1 MQSFTSD
8 LKKFTRAHSK
18 LRCYGLGLGLDNFR
32 VIALTENFRKLDVN
46 VLLAAYNRCSAAS
59 CPDALQRKE
68 QQQQHEP
75 GPTAQFRGDIV
86 LPSHLSGPQTS

>member
-1 MQSFTSD
+1 MSQHTVKFWVQSFTSD

-59 CPDALQRKE
+59 CIHAHRDRREA
-68 QQQQHEP
+68 HSAA
-75 GPTAQFRGDIV
+75 AQTK
-86 LPSHLSGPQTS
+86 P